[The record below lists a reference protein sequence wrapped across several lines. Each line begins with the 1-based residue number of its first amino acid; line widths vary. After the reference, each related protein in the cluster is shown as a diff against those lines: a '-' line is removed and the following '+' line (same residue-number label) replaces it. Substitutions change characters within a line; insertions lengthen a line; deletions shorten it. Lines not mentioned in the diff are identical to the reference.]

1 MKMFACVLILLPCGL
16 AAGQAAP
23 AAAGPA
29 GGAAAGQ
36 VSGRVFCADTGQP
49 GRFASVQLVG
59 EHPDTNP
66 ALDAASMGKNP
77 DFEKVL
83 AKAMTAMM
91 KGNNVSTVSGLDGTF
106 SLDKVPP
113 GTYYVLAQM
122 PGYRSPLSQ
131 FSMMERMKADAAT
144 MNAVESQ
151 AEKVVVQAGQ
161 QAHVEIRLER
171 VSSISGVVRYDD
183 GSPAPGVS
191 AALMVQD
198 KDGKWKELGGVGML
212 PSTTDDRGHYR
223 IFGINAGKYA
233 VKAALP
239 TTQATTGL
247 GANVSLHM
255 NMGDALVVYSG
266 GAMRE
271 KDIKPIEVGTG
282 DEVDG
287 VDVIFPLDN
296 LHAVSGSV
304 TAKSDNHAVDA
315 GSIVLEDADGKTAL
329 RTASIESDG
338 TFHFNYVP
346 EGQYVVK
353 AENAADTD
361 SAGAPDGGNDLMR
374 MMRTKVLKSY
384 GEADVPVTVK
394 ADVTGLSLQVPEQTS
409 PAQKSPA
416 QNAAPFPNGV
426 PTIVAPPPPPSPP
439 APGTP

>member
-1 MKMFACVLILLPCGL
+1 MKLLACVLILFSCGL
-16 AAGQAAP
+16 AAQQAPTTAAAP
-23 AAAGPA
+23 
-29 GGAAAGQ
+29 AAGQ

-49 GRFASVQLVG
+49 ARFASVQLVS
-59 EHPDTNP
+59 EHPDANP
-66 ALDAASMGKNP
+66 ALDASAMGKNP

-91 KGNNVSTVSGLDGTF
+91 KGNNVSTVSGLDGSFT
-106 SLDKVPP
+106 LDKVPP
-113 GTYYVLAQM
+113 GTYYVLAQLA
-122 PGYRSPLSQ
+122 GYQSPLSQ

-144 MNAVESQ
+144 MKAVESL
-151 AEKVVVQAGQ
+151 AEKIVVQPGQ
-161 QAHVEIRLER
+161 QAHVEVRLER
-171 VSSISGVVRYDD
+171 GASISGVVRYDD
-183 GSPAPGVS
+183 GSPAPGVT
-191 AALMVQD
+191 AVLMVED
-198 KDGKWKELGGVGML
+198 KDGKWKELGAAGTL
-212 PSTTDDRGHYR
+212 PSMTDDRGRYR
-223 IFGINAGKYA
+223 IFGMNAGKYA

-282 DEVDG
+282 DDVDG

-304 TAKSDNHAVDA
+304 VAKSDNHAVDA

-329 RTASIESDG
+329 RTASIEADG
-338 TFHFNYVP
+338 TFHLNYVP

-353 AENAADTD
+353 AEGASDTD
-361 SAGAPDGGNDLMR
+361 SAGSSDGGNDLMR
-374 MMRTKVLKSY
+374 LMRTKVLKSY
-384 GEADVPVTVK
+384 GEADLPVTVK
-394 ADVTGLSLQVPEQTS
+394 ADVTGLSLQVPEQS
-409 PAQKSPA
+409 SAPKAS
-416 QNAAPFPNGV
+416 PFPNGV
-426 PTIVAPPPPPSPP
+426 PTIVAPPPPSP